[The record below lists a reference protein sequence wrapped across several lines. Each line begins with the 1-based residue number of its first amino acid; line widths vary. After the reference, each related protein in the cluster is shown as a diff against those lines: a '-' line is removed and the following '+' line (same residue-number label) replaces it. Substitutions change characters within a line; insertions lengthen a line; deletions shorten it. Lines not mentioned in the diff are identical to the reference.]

1 MHWERRAF
9 FGVDD
14 VILIWF
20 AHRFYEI
27 YSITSAVAPLVL
39 ARTLTGA
46 FNSRRKI
53 QRATAAIVTISE
65 RVRFEAHA
73 RCVAH
78 RDDGTLGAGPHSGR
92 RRVNSRH
99 GRMSQAR
106 PDVVYSRRS
115 RYQKRRECWNRGT
128 QVCWEWEVRWSA
140 PYGCTH
146 KPSKRRRP
154 AACSRGGPQGSIEPN
169 LERGHAACAG
179 AFKTG
184 VIAIHLEKVSDQVAV
199 TRIDCCDV
207 RRMVGR
213 RFLMVGYP
221 VS

>member
-99 GRMSQAR
+99 GRMSCTRVGLATRNGGRAGIGGRRCVGNGRSAGPLPTVARTNQAS
-106 PDVVYSRRS
+106 DDD
-115 RYQKRRECWNRGT
+115 QLL
-128 QVCWEWEVRWSA
+128 A
-140 PYGCTH
+140 H
-146 KPSKRRRP
+146 
-154 AACSRGGPQGSIEPN
+154 AGGP
-169 LERGHAACAG
+169 
-179 AFKTG
+179 
-184 VIAIHLEKVSDQVAV
+184 KVPSSRTLNEV
-199 TRIDCCDV
+199 TLLAQAPSR
-207 RRMVGR
+207 
-213 RFLMVGYP
+213 P
-221 VS
+221 V